1 MSDFLRGLAGV
12 HAAREERARSRP
24 KATSRDLA
32 GDELAG
38 AVFRPGDRVVD
49 PVTGQEGTV
58 ERVTFRHV
66 LIPPAGR

>member
-1 MSDFLRGLAGV
+1 MSHFLRGLAGA
-12 HAAREERARSRP
+12 HAAREERARNRP
-24 KATSRDLA
+24 QPSSRDLA

-38 AVFRPGDRVVD
+38 ATFRSGDRVVD

-66 LIPPAGR
+66 LIPPA